1 MIPQKSS
8 LHGFEYSKKVY
19 DSSKKPTSGFRVLKE
34 GVGVLIKVNSMF
46 LSTQRRCMI
55 PQKSSLHGFEYSK
68 EAINSLR
75 TKH

>member
-1 MIPQKSS
+1 MIPQKSQ
-8 LHGFEYSKKVY
+8 HHDFKYSKKVY

-34 GVGVLIKVNSMF
+34 GVGFLKKVNSMF

-55 PQKSSLHGFEYSK
+55 PPQSSLHGFEYSK